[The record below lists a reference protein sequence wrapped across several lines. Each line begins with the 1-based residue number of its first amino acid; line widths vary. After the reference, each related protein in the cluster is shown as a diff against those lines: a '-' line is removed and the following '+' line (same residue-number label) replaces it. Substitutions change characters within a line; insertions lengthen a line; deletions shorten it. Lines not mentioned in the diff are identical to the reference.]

1 MLSESLQRSSDKGT
15 VFNGDDNGDDHVGTD
30 DDDDDD
36 TNNFLEVRSQNR
48 SLGALFVLFDL
59 TVLH

>member
-15 VFNGDDNGDDHVGTD
+15 VFNGDDNGDDDD

-48 SLGALFVLFDL
+48 SLGALFVLFE
-59 TVLH
+59 